1 MSRPVSP
8 PTTKSWRGVGPIF
21 LEQLAEAKVIE
32 SSSFA
37 FYLESYANENGHDI
51 VSFVDIGGYVP
62 EHMKQ
67 GLDPV
72 WFDLEPTMYWMVND
86 AKGVK
91 FVNKMSG
98 TEQAYKWLKK
108 GPENYPAILDSGT
121 SLSMIPEALY

>member
-1 MSRPVSP
+1 
-8 PTTKSWRGVGPIF
+8 
-21 LEQLAEAKVIE
+21 
-32 SSSFA
+32 
-37 FYLESYANENGHDI
+37 
-51 VSFVDIGGYVP
+51 
-62 EHMKQ
+62 MKQ